1 MFQSLMR
8 CGFRVQVLIAVG
20 LGCFR
25 CVVGSFSTLEFGVNE
40 DFENQSQ
47 KSGIYFISYI
57 FSGSRVAEAFSG

>member
-8 CGFRVQVLIAVG
+8 CGFRVRVLIAVG

-47 KSGIYFISYI
+47 KSGIYFY
-57 FSGSRVAEAFSG
+57 FVYFFGE